1 MAKRPTQAFEML
13 EEAAKIVADELTRPR
28 QDNEPIDDD
37 FQVQLISGSNSR
49 SIRELSALD
58 VGKLVKIPGI
68 AVSSSTVKA
77 KVELSSLISIDF
89 NFRLLSSPSAVEVV
103 NTQSQTFASSPVWK
117 VMFCHESARPNLQHH
132 ETLVLSIRISS
143 SQNFANAEISKM

>member
-58 VGKLVKIPGI
+58 VGKLVKLPGI

-77 KVELSSLISIDF
+77 KV
-89 NFRLLSSPSAVEVV
+89 
-103 NTQSQTFASSPVWK
+103 
-117 VMFCHESARPNLQHH
+117 
-132 ETLVLSIRISS
+132 
-143 SQNFANAEISKM
+143 

>member
-1 MAKRPTQAFEML
+1 LYQSELNSFLLSGFDSSLAETMAKRPTQAFEML

-58 VGKLVKIPGI
+58 VGKLVKLPGI

-77 KVELSSLISIDF
+77 KV
-89 NFRLLSSPSAVEVV
+89 
-103 NTQSQTFASSPVWK
+103 
-117 VMFCHESARPNLQHH
+117 
-132 ETLVLSIRISS
+132 
-143 SQNFANAEISKM
+143 

>member
-28 QDNEPIDDD
+28 QDNEPIDED

-77 KVELSSLISIDF
+77 KVKNIFVDF
-89 NFRLLSSPSAVEVV
+89 D
-103 NTQSQTFASSPVWK
+103 
-117 VMFCHESARPNLQHH
+117 
-132 ETLVLSIRISS
+132 
-143 SQNFANAEISKM
+143 